1 MPSPVRPGV
10 SRASFVKGVQLSDQP
25 LPDITAEPDPAPEPA
40 DERIF
45 RLLAGITIVAT
56 LYVAQAVLIPI
67 TLAILLTFIL
77 APLVNLLRRIYLP
90 RVAAVLMAVAL
101 ALGVIVGIGTVVGS
115 QLASL
120 ATGLPKYAQTVEA
133 KFNVVRTLTVDR
145 LSSLAATV
153 GRQSPA
159 EAMAAPAPANASPA
173 QPAPSPISLAE
184 RYLSPVLSPIA
195 TIGIVLIV
203 AIFMLLQ
210 LEDLRD
216 RLIRLFGAQDL
227 HRTTGAM
234 YDAGRRLSRYF
245 LSQLAVNTGFG
256 LVCGTGLAVI
266 GVPNP
271 VLWGLL
277 STVMR
282 FVPYIGTFIAAGLPL
297 ALAAAVDPG
306 WSLVAWVAVLY
317 FVTEMALSQV
327 IEPLLYGRSTGLSPL
342 AVIVSAILWSGLWG
356 PIGLI
361 LAMPLTLCLVV
372 VGRYSAP
379 LAFLD
384 IMLGDRP
391 ALTPVESFYQRILAS
406 DADEA
411 LDHAE
416 TLLKTTTLTQYYDT
430 VALKGLQMAAHDA
443 ERGVLRPAQL
453 GSIRKTIFAVVDDL
467 ASHAE
472 TVGPARPGLVLCV
485 AGRGPLDGVASA
497 MLTQLLRGR
506 GIAAHMVPHSAVG
519 RDTTAVLDNTGVTAV
534 CVSFLELGG
543 NPPHLRYLVRRLRI
557 RLPHVPILVGLWPE
571 GEPALT
577 DHRIR
582 AIIGADQ
589 YTTTLAGVVDAVLA
603 LPAPTFLGNP
613 V

>member
-1 MPSPVRPGV
+1 MTPG
-10 SRASFVKGVQLSDQP
+10 
-25 LPDITAEPDPAPEPA
+25 PA
-40 DERIF
+40 DERTF
-45 RLLAGITIVAT
+45 RLLVGITTVAT
-56 LYVAQAVLIPI
+56 LYYAQAVLIPI

-77 APLVNLLRRIYLP
+77 APLVNLLRRIRLP
-90 RVAAVLMAVAL
+90 RVVAVLLAVLL
-101 ALGVIVGIGTVVGS
+101 AMSVIIGIGAVVGS

-120 ATGLPKYAQTVEA
+120 ATGLPKYAQTLQA
-133 KFNVVRTLTVDR
+133 KFNAVQTITVDR

-159 EAMAAPAPANASPA
+159 ETPANAAPGPKPSTE
-173 QPAPSPISLAE
+173 PAPSPMSLAE

-195 TIGIVLIV
+195 TFGIVLIV

-216 RLIRLFGAQDL
+216 RLIRLFGAQEL

-234 YDAGRRLSRYF
+234 DDAAQRLSRYF

-256 LVCGTGLAVI
+256 LVCGAGLAVI

-277 STVMR
+277 SAVMR

-306 WSLVAWVAVLY
+306 WSLVAWVAALY
-317 FVTEMALSQV
+317 FITEMTVSQV
-327 IEPLLYGRSTGLSPL
+327 IEPLLYGHSTGLSPL

-361 LAMPLTLCLVV
+361 LAMPMTLCLVV
-372 VGRYSAP
+372 VGRYSPP

-384 IMLGDRP
+384 ILLGDRP

-416 TLLKTTTLTQYYDT
+416 ALLKTTTLAEYYDT
-430 VALKGLQMAAHDA
+430 VALKGLQMAARDS

-453 GSIRKTIFAVVDDL
+453 GRIRKTIGAVVDDL
-467 ASHAE
+467 ASHAMSA
-472 TVGPARPGLVLCV
+472 TLARPGLVLCV
-485 AGRGPLDGVASA
+485 AGRGPLDAAAAA
-497 MLTQLLRGR
+497 MLAQLLQSRGMTAR
-506 GIAAHMVPHSAVG
+506 TVPHTAVG
-519 RDTTAVLDNTGVTAV
+519 RDTTAALDDAGVTAV

-543 NPPHLRYLVRRLRI
+543 NPPHLRYLIRRLRS

-571 GEPALT
+571 GEAALT
-577 DHRIR
+577 DERIR
-582 AIIGADQ
+582 AIIGADY
-589 YTTTLAGVVDAVLA
+589 YTTTLSGAVDAVLA
-603 LPAPTFLGNP
+603 LPEPAQRTGTA